1 MSYRASL
8 GTAIRELRFIMCQQS
23 AASAGARQFVAKNY
37 SDIKAL
43 NPTLPFIVREC
54 TNAQPTVMARYN
66 YGVERRVYLN
76 DLSEAEV
83 DQVVGDLASQADQ
96 INKSL

>member
-1 MSYRASL
+1 MSYRAAL
-8 GTAIRELRFIMCQQS
+8 GTTIRELRFIMCQQS

-37 SDIKAL
+37 GDIKAM

-83 DQVVGDLASQADQ
+83 D
-96 INKSL
+96 